1 MNLEKLVVISGLG
14 GVQKVAANRS
24 NGLIIEDVDSGKK
37 RFVGSR
43 KHQFTPLGSV
53 TIYSQDPDDV
63 IKLSDVFETMLEKKA
78 SLAVIPANSSKTELH
93 AYFSQIMPSYDPD
106 NVHASDM
113 KKIIK
118 WFNYLEERDIFTQ
131 LEAEEKEAAAKAEAE
146 AEDATK
152 ETTAATTKKETSK
165 EESTK

>member
-1 MNLEKLVVISGLG
+1 MNLEKLVVIGGLG

-24 NGLIIEDVDSGKK
+24 NGLIIENIDTGKK
-37 RFVGSR
+37 RFVGAR

-53 TIYSQDPDDV
+53 TIYSQNPDDV
-63 IKLSDVFETMLEKKA
+63 IKLSDVFEAMLEKKD
-78 SLAVIPANSSKTELH
+78 SLAIIPVNSSKTDLH
-93 AYFSQIMPSYDPD
+93 AYFSQIMPKYDAD

-118 WFNYLEERDIFTQ
+118 WFNYLQERDVFTQ

-146 AEDATK
+146 EATEETATKK
-152 ETTAATTKKETSK
+152 ETTAEEPKK
-165 EESTK
+165 

>member
-24 NGLIIEDVDSGKK
+24 NGLIIEDIDSGKK

-43 KHQFTPLGSV
+43 NHQFTPLGSV

-63 IKLSDVFETMLEKKA
+63 IKLSDVFEAMLEKKD
-78 SLAVIPANSSKTELH
+78 SLALIPANSSKVDLH
-93 AYFSQIMPSYDPD
+93 AYFYQIMPKYDAD

-118 WFNYLEERDIFTQ
+118 WFNYLQERDIFTQ

-146 AEDATK
+146 EATK
-152 ETTAATTKKETSK
+152 ESTEASEKTETPTKDPKK
-165 EESTK
+165 

>member
-24 NGLIIEDVDSGKK
+24 NGLIIEDIDSGKK

-63 IKLSDVFETMLEKKA
+63 IKLSDVFEAMLEKKD
-78 SLAVIPANSSKTELH
+78 SLALIPANSSKVDLH
-93 AYFSQIMPSYDPD
+93 AYFSQIMPKYDAD

-118 WFNYLEERDIFTQ
+118 WFNYLQERDIFTQ
-131 LEAEEKEAAAKAEAE
+131 LEAEEKEATAKAEAE
-146 AEDATK
+146 EATK
-152 ETTAATTKKETSK
+152 DPKEVVEKTETPTKDPKK
-165 EESTK
+165 

>member
-24 NGLIIEDVDSGKK
+24 NGLIIEDIDSGKK

-63 IKLSDVFETMLEKKA
+63 IKLSDVFETMLEKKT
-78 SLAVIPANSSKTELH
+78 SLAVIPANSSKVELH
-93 AYFSQIMPSYDPD
+93 AYFSQIMPKYDPD

-146 AEDATK
+146 EATK
-152 ETTAATTKKETSK
+152 ETTEATTKKAAST
-165 EESTK
+165 EEPAK

>member
-24 NGLIIEDVDSGKK
+24 NGLIIQDIDSGKK

-63 IKLSDVFETMLEKKA
+63 IKLSDVFEVMLEKKD
-78 SLAVIPANSSKTELH
+78 SLAIIPANSSKVELH
-93 AYFSQIMPSYDPD
+93 AYFSQIMPKYDAD

-118 WFNYLEERDIFTQ
+118 WFNYLQERDIFTQ

-146 AEDATK
+146 EATK
-152 ETTAATTKKETSK
+152 ETTEVDTTKKAVT
-165 EESTK
+165 EEPAK

>member
-24 NGLIIEDVDSGKK
+24 NGLIIEDIDSGKK

-63 IKLSDVFETMLEKKA
+63 IKLSDVFEAMLEKKD
-78 SLAVIPANSSKTELH
+78 SLALIPANSSKVDLH
-93 AYFSQIMPSYDPD
+93 AYFSQIMPKYDAD

-118 WFNYLEERDIFTQ
+118 WFNYLQERDIFTQ

-146 AEDATK
+146 EATK
-152 ETTAATTKKETSK
+152 ESTEAAAKTETPIKDPKK
-165 EESTK
+165 

>member
-24 NGLIIEDVDSGKK
+24 NGLIIEDIDSGKK

-53 TIYSQDPDDV
+53 TIYSQDPEDV
-63 IKLSDVFETMLEKKA
+63 IKLSDVFEVMLEKKD
-78 SLAVIPANSSKTELH
+78 SLAPIPPNSSKVDLH
-93 AYFSQIMPSYDPD
+93 AYFSQIMPKYDAD

-118 WFNYLEERDIFTQ
+118 WFNYLQERDIFSQ
-131 LEAEEKEAAAKAEAE
+131 LEAEEKEAAAKEE
-146 AEDATK
+146 VEGATK
-152 ETTAATTKKETSK
+152 EATEKVETPTKDPKK
-165 EESTK
+165 

>member
-24 NGLIIEDVDSGKK
+24 NGLIIEDIDSGKK

-63 IKLSDVFETMLEKKA
+63 IKLSDVFEAMLEKKD
-78 SLAVIPANSSKTELH
+78 SLAPIPTNSSKVDLH
-93 AYFSQIMPSYDPD
+93 AYFSQIMPKYDAD

-118 WFNYLEERDIFTQ
+118 WFNYLQERDIFTQ
-131 LEAEEKEAAAKAEAE
+131 LEAEEKEEAAKTEIEEA
-146 AEDATK
+146 
-152 ETTAATTKKETSK
+152 SK
-165 EESTK
+165 EPTKTETPIKDPKK